1 LKGRKKEPAIVPGNP
16 ADVKPFY
23 PRFLTAGALVDAF
36 PDATTFILRASLK
49 FPDPCRDEA
58 NIFAL

>member
-1 LKGRKKEPAIVPGNP
+1 VPENH
-16 ADVKPFY
+16 ADVKMFY
-23 PRFLTAGALVDAF
+23 PRFLTAGALVDAFPDAF

>member
-1 LKGRKKEPAIVPGNP
+1 VPGNH
-16 ADVKPFY
+16 ADIKMFY

-36 PDATTFILRASLK
+36 QDATTFILMASLK

-58 NIFAL
+58 NMLA

>member
-1 LKGRKKEPAIVPGNP
+1 MPENH
-16 ADVKPFY
+16 ADVKMFY